1 MDDFI
6 LQHFVYVDG
15 GCRDSDA
22 IIANKLLYLS
32 DMLLKLS
39 FSERLQSAESIVFDF
54 FLSYDISD
62 NEDIKSLIQKLMSEK
77 NLLINIHNIWNISD
91 IIQCVGRHSV
101 DTILYIYGHG
111 RQHEPTVE
119 ICSGPKN
126 KMEKLQPSNIA
137 DMIISI
143 NPKKLVLILDS
154 CHQNRFG
161 YNLVMEH
168 DNFFYFPT
176 DSHGETVRASDT
188 SEQVKEIYTNF
199 FYNGTALERAE
210 LFEKETEYISNIPMF
225 KKTGAK
231 KRDEIYYQMQNMSD
245 SDDDKEYYHYSESE
259 DSGNED
265 EDENEENGGGYL
277 KTKKSRKTKKSK
289 KSKKK
294 SRKTKI
300 NKT

>member
-231 KRDEIYYQMQNMSD
+231 KRDSFNFEIKD
-245 SDDDKEYYHYSESE
+245 EEEDPEYYYSESE
-259 DSGNED
+259 D
-265 EDENEENGGGYL
+265 EENGGGYL
-277 KTKKSRKTKKSK
+277 KNKKSRKSKKSKKSKKNKKTK